1 MVKKLN
7 SIKVRGYLLEKD
19 LTIFTPFQFKELF
32 EVSNSA
38 AQKFIHQHTKKDLFV
53 KLRNGLYALKNE
65 DISTFQVANK
75 IYSPSYISLESA
87 LSYYNILPE
96 TTYGITSI
104 TAKPNREF
112 IALNLSFTYSR
123 IKKSC
128 FCDYYLQTEN
138 NHSFL
143 IAEPEKALVD
153 YLYLVSLNKKALNQ
167 RLDISKLN
175 KDKIKNWSD
184 LFNSS
189 KLENL
194 ISNICS
200 PHHK

>member
-7 SIKVRGYLLEKD
+7 SIQVREK
-19 LTIFTPFQFKELF
+19 LINKALIIFTPLQFRELF
-32 EVSNSA
+32 EVSESA
-38 AQKFIHQHTKKDLFV
+38 SQKFIHQYTKKGLFI
-53 KLRNGLYALKNE
+53 KLRNGLYTLKNE
-65 DISTFQVANK
+65 NISVFQVANK

-96 TTYGITSI
+96 TTYGITSV

-128 FCDYYLQTEN
+128 FRDYYLQTEN
-138 NHSFL
+138 DHSFL

-153 YLYLVSLNKKALNQ
+153 YLYLVSLNKKTLNQ
-167 RLDISKLN
+167 RLDISGLDKA
-175 KDKIKNWSD
+175 KIKNQSD
-184 LFNSS
+184 SFHSS

-194 ISNICS
+194 ISDIC
-200 PHHK
+200 

>member
-7 SIKVRGYLLEKD
+7 SIQVREKLINKD
-19 LTIFTPFQFKELF
+19 LIIFTPLQFRELF
-32 EVSNSA
+32 EVSGSA
-38 AQKFIHQHTKKDLFV
+38 SQKFIHQYTKKGLFI

-65 DISTFQVANK
+65 NISVFQVANK
-75 IYSPSYISLESA
+75 LYSPSYISLEAA

-96 TTYGITSI
+96 AAYGITSV

-112 IALNLSFTYSR
+112 VALNLSFTYSR
-123 IKKSC
+123 IKRSC
-128 FCDYYLQTEN
+128 FRGYYLQTEN
-138 NHSFL
+138 DHSFL
-143 IAEPEKALVD
+143 IAEPEKALAD

-167 RLDISKLN
+167 RLDTSKLN

-184 LFNSS
+184 LFHSS

-194 ISNICS
+194 ISDIC
-200 PHHK
+200 